1 MLIIITKDANPSYIK
16 STNYCYKRRFI
27 LMKELINPS
36 TRSLTR
42 PLTRF
47 LCDTRS
53 QKPSDK

>member
-36 TRSLTR
+36 TRSLR